1 MLEEIHLAYEEI
13 LQLEQALIELD
24 EQNTTNT
31 LEIRKREAKVIFM
44 LKQAE
49 EIEEVL
55 QRKENN
61 SDNYAEQ
68 IREQFDSIQKQI
80 TQHRNQIE
88 ILNESTKQN
97 LLKRHDMRQQL
108 YEYYSQIRQI
118 RDSIQTDRITM
129 QDNKDFL
136 ALVIKNNYLESQNVQ
151 LLLNLQLQARTII
164 DLKNMIHKQQLFI
177 EENDIGMSPQA
188 QAGNIDIFL
197 GDHDDLAEGLDDDE
211 DNNNMDEPD
220 DDEPAVPIDKD
231 HVRGTQ
237 GDSQLRYS

>member
-44 LKQAE
+44 LKQAV

-231 HVRGTQ
+231 HVRGAQ